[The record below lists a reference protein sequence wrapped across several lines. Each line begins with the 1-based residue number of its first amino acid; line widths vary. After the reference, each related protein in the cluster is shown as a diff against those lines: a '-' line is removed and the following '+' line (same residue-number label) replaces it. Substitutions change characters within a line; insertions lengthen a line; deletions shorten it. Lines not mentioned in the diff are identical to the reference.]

1 MRALQADG
9 VSQRRACNLVDCT
22 RSTLHY
28 RKRRPDD
35 EPIAV
40 RMRELAAERPR
51 WGWRRLKVLF
61 KREGIAIGYD
71 RFLRIYRANGLQ
83 VRPRRKRKVN
93 YVRGNVVPAVTRP
106 NERWSIDFMH
116 DRLANGRKVRTLNIV
131 DDFTR
136 ECLALRIAYSFGS
149 ADVIREFEDIAF
161 ERGLP
166 EMVRFDNGSEFTSL
180 AMLRWSAERKIQMHF
195 IAPGKP
201 TQNANI
207 ESLNG
212 KIRDELLNMHSFTT
226 IFEARRSADAWRA
239 DYNDVRPHSALDL
252 QTPREFA
259 DRFKINHP
267 SQLSAA

>member
-1 MRALQADG
+1 
-9 VSQRRACNLVDCT
+9 
-22 RSTLHY
+22 
-28 RKRRPDD
+28 
-35 EPIAV
+35 
-40 RMRELAAERPR
+40 
-51 WGWRRLKVLF
+51 
-61 KREGIAIGYD
+61 
-71 RFLRIYRANGLQ
+71 
-83 VRPRRKRKVN
+83 
-93 YVRGNVVPAVTRP
+93 
-106 NERWSIDFMH
+106 MH
-116 DRLANGRKVRTLNIV
+116 DRLANGRNIRTLNIV

-161 ERGLP
+161 ERAFP
-166 EMVRFDNGSEFTSL
+166 ETIRFDNGSEFTSL
-180 AMLRWSAERKIQMHF
+180 AMLRWSAERGVQMHF

-226 IFEARRSADAWRA
+226 IFEARRTAETWRA
-239 DYNDVRPHSALDL
+239 DYNDLRPHSALDL

-259 DRFKINHP
+259 DRFKTDHS

>member
-1 MRALQADG
+1 LQADG
-9 VSQRRACNLVDCT
+9 VSQRRACTLVDCT

-35 EPIAV
+35 EPIAK

-61 KREGIAIGYD
+61 RREGISIGYD
-71 RFLRIYRANGLQ
+71 RFLRIYRANALQ

-93 YVRGNVVPAVTRP
+93 YVRGNVVPAVSRP

-116 DRLANGRKVRTLNIV
+116 DRLASGRKIRTLNIV

-149 ADVIREFEDIAF
+149 VDVIREFEAIAF
-161 ERGLP
+161 ERGFP
-166 EMVRFDNGSEFTSL
+166 ETVRFDNGSEFTSL

-226 IFEARRSADAWRA
+226 IFEARRSAEAWRA